1 MSTSFIA
8 VMTSQGR
15 QARRQGKSRNDC
27 PYSEGTSA
35 QKHWLEG
42 FQTASIKVDPKY
54 AEIPALAMKSG
65 PWDPRERKLLEKLY
79 LENNTIAAI
88 SKILE
93 RGEKAVSNQIS
104 QMGLTALRKFNR

>member
-1 MSTSFIA
+1 MNQQFID
-8 VMTSQGR
+8 VMTGQGR

-27 PYSEGTSA
+27 PYSSDTSA
-35 QKHWLEG
+35 AQYWLEG
-42 FQTASIKVDPKY
+42 FTTPTVKVDPKY
-54 AEIPALAMKSG
+54 AEIPALAVKSG
-65 PWDPRERKLLEKLY
+65 PWEPRERKLLEKLY

-104 QMGLTALRKFNR
+104 QMGLTALRKIKS